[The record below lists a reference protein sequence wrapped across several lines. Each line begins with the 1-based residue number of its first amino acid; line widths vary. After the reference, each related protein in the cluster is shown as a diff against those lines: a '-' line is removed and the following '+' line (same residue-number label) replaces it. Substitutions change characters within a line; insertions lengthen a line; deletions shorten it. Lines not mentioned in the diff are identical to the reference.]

1 MREEYEQMEL
11 DTRRQLDKA
20 IAQLTEDTV
29 KTAGEMITACG
40 EAPTA
45 VRNRHEAFGIAAER
59 LAKIKK
65 AVKAIDGDTSIL
77 LGTLPD
83 ANYPAI
89 EAVSSICNSTLEAA
103 ATMIEAAAEMRRTL
117 RDLYEAENTAQT
129 DSPSGVATSLPVV
142 RAKRASPIP
151 GWQPLPFILQWQ
163 VGGSRFVELCLYA
176 RSAS

>member
-1 MREEYEQMEL
+1 MREEYEQLEL

-29 KTAGEMITACG
+29 KTAG

-117 RDLYEAENTAQT
+117 RDLYEAEN
-129 DSPSGVATSLPVV
+129 S
-142 RAKRASPIP
+142 
-151 GWQPLPFILQWQ
+151 
-163 VGGSRFVELCLYA
+163 A
-176 RSAS
+176 RSEEVTPMEEWASAAQFQDADPTDNDETEDE

>member
-117 RDLYEAENTAQT
+117 
-129 DSPSGVATSLPVV
+129 
-142 RAKRASPIP
+142 
-151 GWQPLPFILQWQ
+151 
-163 VGGSRFVELCLYA
+163 A
-176 RSAS
+176 RSLRGGELRPERGSDPHGGMGQRRPVPGRRPHRQH

>member
-1 MREEYEQMEL
+1 MREEYEQLEL

-89 EAVSSICNSTLEAA
+89 EAVSSICNIRSSTTTTKTATARSNTSIAA
-103 ATMIEAAAEMRRTL
+103 PAPPAIGGCARSMRAPRRTSAMWTRTGTRTTATPTFRLASRRAL
-117 RDLYEAENTAQT
+117 RPPN
-129 DSPSGVATSLPVV
+129 P
-142 RAKRASPIP
+142 KI
-151 GWQPLPFILQWQ
+151 
-163 VGGSRFVELCLYA
+163 
-176 RSAS
+176 

>member
-20 IAQLTEDTV
+20 ITKLAEDSV
-29 KTAGEMITACG
+29 KEAGEMILACG

-45 VRNRHEAFGIAAER
+45 VRNRHEAYGIAAER

-65 AVKAIDGDTSIL
+65 AVKSIDGDTAIL

-83 ANYPAI
+83 PNFPAI

-103 ATMIEAAAEMRRTL
+103 AVMIEAAAEMRRTL
-117 RDLYEAENTAQT
+117 RDLYEAEHLGKNDDEPT
-129 DSPSGVATSLPVV
+129 PMEEL
-142 RAKRASPIP
+142 ASAAEFQDAEPAD
-151 GWQPLPFILQWQ
+151 
-163 VGGSRFVELCLYA
+163 ENETEDE
-176 RSAS
+176 

>member
-103 ATMIEAAAEMRRTL
+103 ATMIEAAAEMR
-117 RDLYEAENTAQT
+117 DLYEAENA
-129 DSPSGVATSLPVV
+129 
-142 RAKRASPIP
+142 
-151 GWQPLPFILQWQ
+151 
-163 VGGSRFVELCLYA
+163 A
-176 RSAS
+176 RSEEVTPMEEWASAAQFQDADPTDNTETEDE

>member
-1 MREEYEQMEL
+1 MREEYEQLEL

-29 KTAGEMITACG
+29 KTAGEITACG

-117 RDLYEAENTAQT
+117 RDLYEAEN
-129 DSPSGVATSLPVV
+129 S
-142 RAKRASPIP
+142 
-151 GWQPLPFILQWQ
+151 
-163 VGGSRFVELCLYA
+163 A
-176 RSAS
+176 RSEEVTPMEEWASAAQFQDADPTDNDETEDE

>member
-1 MREEYEQMEL
+1 MREEYEQLEL

-29 KTAGEMITACG
+29 KTAGEMI
-40 EAPTA
+40 TA

-117 RDLYEAENTAQT
+117 RDLYEAENA
-129 DSPSGVATSLPVV
+129 
-142 RAKRASPIP
+142 
-151 GWQPLPFILQWQ
+151 
-163 VGGSRFVELCLYA
+163 A
-176 RSAS
+176 RSEEVTPMEEWASAAQFQDADPTDNTETEDE

>member
-1 MREEYEQMEL
+1 MREEYEQLEL

-20 IAQLTEDTV
+20 IAQLTEHTV

-117 RDLYEAENTAQT
+117 RDLYERRQPAYLKWADAVVDAEGL
-129 DSPSGVATSLPVV
+129 GVEETVARVVAVV
-142 RAKRASPIP
+142 RER
-151 GWQPLPFILQWQ
+151 GD
-163 VGGSRFVELCLYA
+163 EA
-176 RSAS
+176 RKTEAERTGE

>member
-29 KTAGEMITACG
+29 KTAGEMITG
-40 EAPTA
+40 EPPPA

-117 RDLYEAENTAQT
+117 RDLYEAEN
-129 DSPSGVATSLPVV
+129 S
-142 RAKRASPIP
+142 
-151 GWQPLPFILQWQ
+151 
-163 VGGSRFVELCLYA
+163 A
-176 RSAS
+176 RSEEVTPMEEWASAAQFQDADPTDNTETEDE

>member
-1 MREEYEQMEL
+1 MREEYEQLEL

-65 AVKAIDGDTSIL
+65 AVKAIDQGHRRGHVHPAGDAPRRQ
-77 LGTLPD
+77 LP
-83 ANYPAI
+83 
-89 EAVSSICNSTLEAA
+89 SH
-103 ATMIEAAAEMRRTL
+103 
-117 RDLYEAENTAQT
+117 
-129 DSPSGVATSLPVV
+129 
-142 RAKRASPIP
+142 
-151 GWQPLPFILQWQ
+151 
-163 VGGSRFVELCLYA
+163 
-176 RSAS
+176 